1 MSGSAATWSSAH
13 EVSVVVL
20 APQNLRRTVSIALI
34 VGSTF
39 FVMNQLGVILSGHA
53 TALVWL
59 KAALTYVT
67 PFLVSNYGLVSA
79 TRRRHRPIQPT
90 HPRTTEEQ
98 RHERDNDDGLRR
110 PCGR

>member
-20 APQNLRRTVSIALI
+20 APQHLRRTVPIALV

-39 FVMNQLGVILSGHA
+39 FVMNQLGLILSGHA
-53 TALVWL
+53 TELVWL

-67 PFLVSNYGLVSA
+67 PLIVSNYGVLSA
-79 TRRRHRPIQPT
+79 TRRDTSPSTPN
-90 HPRTTEEQ
+90 
-98 RHERDNDDGLRR
+98 DND
-110 PCGR
+110 